1 MNLFTTQ
8 IPEVG
13 FEDLHENS
21 PMTLATTFFSTEDGF
36 ITGGRVFAAVN
47 PDAGTFG
54 MALWR
59 VISPDSGGSS
69 GLELASAT
77 FPSLIGGQ
85 WNSIDFDDPVAIEA
99 DTMHRI
105 AFTSSLGS
113 YVAIRNF
120 FTSAGLTNAPLSA
133 PQTGTNPL
141 GAGSFGNGAFVTNA
155 TGYPNQ
161 TFGGG
166 CYLVDPTFT
175 TGEEEIDPAL
185 ASAFLSF
192 F

>member
-1 MNLFTTQ
+1 MNLFTSQ
-8 IPEVG
+8 VPETG

-54 MALWR
+54 MTLWR
-59 VISPDSGGSS
+59 VISPDSAGSS

-85 WNSIDFDDPVAIEA
+85 WNAA

-141 GAGSFGNGAFVTNA
+141 GAGSFGNGAFVTNDS
-155 TGYPNQ
+155 TYPNQ

-175 TGEEEIDPAL
+175 TGEEEVDPAL
-185 ASAFLSF
+185 ASAFLTF